1 MAYRSETR
9 ILQDFLGRLG
19 IPTFC
24 LPCRRSR
31 VRIPSAALEKARI
44 CRAFSWAQSSSASAS
59 PDNDRTI
66 VSAATRG
73 RGRKVLF
80 SRRFRATSTLE
91 LLRPRRGSRS
101 TAPGRCSCP
110 PAPLRLV
117 RGRNAAFVEEQQTQP
132 ALPLVV
138 RRASERRLGGD
149 PRFSTGATFLPRSPR
164 VQLAW
169 GSGTLERVFSWRG
182 AAAS

>member
-1 MAYRSETR
+1 VRTR
-9 ILQDFLGRLG
+9 HC
-19 IPTFC
+19 TFC

-31 VRIPSAALEKARI
+31 VRIPSAAFGKACI
-44 CRAFSWAQSSSASAS
+44 CRAFSCSSRSASAS
-59 PDNDRTI
+59 PDTNWTI
-66 VSAATRG
+66 VPAATRG

-169 GSGTLERVFSWRG
+169 GSGTLERVFSWRA